1 MRGICGR
8 VCTTTSPRPRVDR
21 SYAAMVA
28 GGSCACRGAIGG
40 SDRVGHRNGEVL
52 QRSEGLRLHLP
63 CGGRR
68 RVRPLLLHLGHGLQ
82 EPRGGPT
89 RRVRCR
95 SRQERRRG
103 PQRSARLGRRP
114 GAIESSIVMA
124 RSQRVGDDEDLVRLY
139 LTDVGRHAL
148 LTKDDEARLAKLIE
162 AGAEARRQLRD
173 PGGVTPGRRRALRR
187 MVRAGD
193 DAGRRFVEA
202 NLRLVVS
209 IAKKYHASGVPLPDL
224 IQDGNLGLIR
234 AVAKFDWRKGFKFS
248 TYATWWIRQ
257 SIQRG
262 IVNTAHTIRLP
273 IQATDQLL
281 RARKT
286 WARLQAE
293 LRRTP
298 TLGEVAAELELPEH
312 DVSVI
317 LRRGIDPVS
326 LSEPLSA
333 DSDKE
338 LADVVADRSAASPI
352 EAAVTALLPREVAKI
367 LAPLPAREREILT
380 LRFGLDR
387 GEPRTLEE

>member
-1 MRGICGR
+1 
-8 VCTTTSPRPRVDR
+8 
-21 SYAAMVA
+21 
-28 GGSCACRGAIGG
+28 
-40 SDRVGHRNGEVL
+40 
-52 QRSEGLRLHLP
+52 
-63 CGGRR
+63 
-68 RVRPLLLHLGHGLQ
+68 
-82 EPRGGPT
+82 
-89 RRVRCR
+89 
-95 SRQERRRG
+95 
-103 PQRSARLGRRP
+103 
-114 GAIESSIVMA
+114 MA
-124 RSQRVGDDEDLVRLY
+124 RSQRVGDDDHDLVHLY
-139 LTDVGRHAL
+139 LSDVGGHAL

-162 AGAEARRQLRD
+162 AGADARRQLRD
-173 PGGVTPGRRRALRR
+173 LNGLARARRRALCRT
-187 MVRAGD
+187 VRAGD
-193 DAGRRFVEA
+193 DARHRFVEA

-209 IAKKYHASGVPLPDL
+209 IAKKYQASGVPFPDL
-224 IQDGNLGLIR
+224 VQDGNLGLIR

-262 IVNTAHTIRLP
+262 IASTAHTIRLP

-286 WARLQAE
+286 WARLEAE

-333 DSDKE
+333 GSDTE
-338 LADVVADRSAASPI
+338 LADVVADRSAASPV
-352 EAAVTALLPREVAKI
+352 EAAATALLPREVAKL

-380 LRFGLDR
+380 LRFGLDG
-387 GEPRTLEE
+387 GEPRSLEEVGRHFHLTRERIRQLQARAMCKLRHPAFNPPHTT